1 MSLTPRAASPNHA
14 WVLNGYYT
22 CNKCQHSL
30 FLFMTFLIIISL
42 GTCPVFIQFL
52 DNTGD
57 IISVWDDG
65 KERNCRQYETSWCF
79 LMFWGYIHMTH
90 TVSFLFS
97 SHKSSGWH
105 IANAHGHIWVFL
117 LPIQGNFLPS
127 TVVLSQIKND
137 HWRKHSLSEHSAAS
151 YSWQVT
157 KASQMAYHVSE
168 RCSDTKWG
176 TIHMD
181 L

>member
-14 WVLNGYYT
+14 WVLNWYYT

-57 IISVWDDG
+57 IISLWDDG

-90 TVSFLFS
+90 TVPFLFS

-117 LPIQGNFLPS
+117 LPMQGNFLPS

-137 HWRKHSLSEHSAAS
+137 HWRKHSALKKTFSCFLQLA
-151 YSWQVT
+151 
-157 KASQMAYHVSE
+157 
-168 RCSDTKWG
+168 G
-176 TIHMD
+176 N
-181 L
+181 